1 MDFWL
6 KETSL
11 KPYNTFGVEVSAS
24 SLALVREEGQFLRLL
39 EHVRSSGRQL
49 LILGGGSN
57 VLLVR
62 DWAGVVAL
70 NKIEGIHV
78 VDEDSESVVVK
89 VGSGHNWHRL
99 VMWSVERGLG
109 GIENLALI
117 PGSVGAGPMQNIGAY
132 GVELSETFVELEA
145 LSLKDGTKRIFGL
158 ADCGFGY
165 RHSVFKAQEKGKWF
179 IRSITL
185 RLSKRPE
192 LRLDYGN
199 LREEVQ
205 RLGVDRPGPAEVAQA
220 VINIRRSK
228 LPDPAVL
235 GNAGSFFK
243 NPEVPTQRAQELLSE
258 YPSMPTFASQKPGF
272 TKLAAGWLI
281 EQCGL
286 KGYRRGP
293 CGVHERQALVLV
305 NYGGATGRQI
315 LDLALH
321 VQETV
326 HRKFDI
332 MLEPEVN
339 IIA

>member
-1 MDFWL
+1 MTIWL
-6 KETSL
+6 EEYSL
-11 KPYNTFGVEVSAS
+11 KPYNTFGVDARAAS
-24 SLALVREEGQFLRLL
+24 IAMIRSIEDAQALL
-39 EHVRSSGRQL
+39 EHIWLTERQL

-70 NKIEGIHV
+70 NRMEGLKIIEETEEHV
-78 VDEDSESVVVK
+78 WVK
-89 VGSGHNWHRL
+89 AGSGHNWHQC

-145 LSLKDGTKRIFGL
+145 MSLQNGTIRTFSL
-158 ADCGFGY
+158 EDCHFGY
-165 RHSVFKAQEKGKWF
+165 RMSFFKGAGRGRWLILSV
-179 IRSITL
+179 TL
-185 RLSKRPE
+185 KLSKKPA
-192 LRLDYGN
+192 LKLGYGN
-199 LREEVQ
+199 LREEVAKIS
-205 RLGVDRPGPAEVAQA
+205 RNPTPADVAAA
-220 VINIRRSK
+220 VIAIRRSK
-228 LPDPAVL
+228 LPDPSVL

-243 NPEVPTQRAQELLSE
+243 NPEVPLDKAEALKGQFPEMPV
-258 YPSMPTFASQKPGF
+258 YPTSHSGKL
-272 TKLAAGWLI
+272 KLAAGWLI

-286 KGYRRGP
+286 KGYRRGA

-305 NYGGATGRQI
+305 NYGGATGRDI
-315 LDLALH
+315 LDLAH
-321 VQETV
+321 YVQEKV
-326 HRKFDI
+326 HSKFDI